1 MAYRFRLKDD
11 TVAGAARRIA
21 REQIGGAIGAIEG
34 KDAAVAVH
42 EVRKCCKKM
51 RALVR
56 LVRPVFPDYAQE
68 NADFRD
74 IARALSGSR
83 DVKVLLDTIDLLT
96 QGAPEA
102 AKTGLFAPLRRQLAR
117 DQAQQAPKGMASTH
131 LDEARKRLEKALER
145 SKDWSLQGEGW
156 DALGGGLRRILR
168 KARKAERAV
177 HSEPSAA
184 NYHEL
189 RKLMKYHWYHT
200 RLLVPLWPATM
211 RPCAAELSRL
221 ADMLGLHHDICV
233 LEEWLGAMPPST
245 ERFDAVEAM
254 LALARERR
262 KQLERDIAPLVAR
275 SLAEKPQARVDHWGA
290 LWAIWRREAAD
301 EGA

>member
-1 MAYRFRLKDD
+1 MAYRFRLKDG

-56 LVRPVFPDYAQE
+56 LIRPVFPDYAQE

-83 DVKVLLDTIDLLT
+83 DVKVLLDTIDLLV

-102 AKTGLFAPLRRQLAR
+102 AKTGLFAPLRRRLAS
-117 DQAQQAPKGMASTH
+117 DQATQAHEERAGAH

-145 SKDWSLQGEGW
+145 SKDWSLKGEDW
-156 DALGGGLRRILR
+156 EALGGGLGRILR
-168 KARKAERAV
+168 EARKAERAV
-177 HSEPSAA
+177 HSAPSAA
-184 NYHEL
+184 KYHEL

-200 RLLVPLWPATM
+200 RLLVPLWPAMM
-211 RPCAAELSRL
+211 RPRTAELSRL

-233 LEEWLGAMPPST
+233 FEAWLGAPPPAM

-254 LALARERR
+254 LPLAGERR
-262 KQLERDIAPLVAR
+262 KQLEREIAPLVAR
-275 SLAEKPQARVDHWGA
+275 ALAQKPQARVDHWGA
-290 LWAIWRREAAD
+290 LWAIWRGEAAD
-301 EGA
+301 KGV